1 MGECQTYPMLLSL
14 RPILIC
20 LAWLLSLSV
29 HAGTLNAQVP
39 NKEPIGKKISWLQE
53 MQPMTLSDALE
64 SFRAGR
70 FKPSSQSLLNF
81 GIGAPPVWL
90 ALEVDNDTF
99 NPLLRRLSIRTYWLD
114 RIDIYYLQQDHVA
127 REFHTG
133 DVLPCWERPILDRYF
148 DFDYR
153 FPPGRTLVLIRVE
166 TEDPMVLPVFFVTQ
180 EQDYQSDLLEG
191 YSYGFLYG
199 GLSLLVAYNFLLF
212 LSLKSRRYLYY
223 SLYLSTFLLLN
234 ITYTGHGYRW
244 LWPDAH
250 LWEYWSHPVMLMV
263 FPLTGVAFALS
274 FLNIGTFFPQ
284 LQKAV
289 TWFCVASVL
298 LMAAIIAAGDIVLAL
313 FAAFA
318 FGLLF
323 AIGIVLLGLLALR
336 AGEKSARYFL
346 LATTSQAV
354 TGIYSILT
362 VMGVVPYSTLGFR
375 AVDIGIT
382 IDAVLLAFALAD
394 QFRILQQQKLQALQL
409 AMVDPLTGINNR
421 RAFYKQVHPLW
432 KNCIRNGHMVSLM
445 MIDIDHFKRIND
457 KYGHNC
463 GDKVLKKLARTLVKE
478 IRGSDII
485 ARWGGEEFIL
495 FMPETTL
502 SDAISFAERLRKTI
516 NNLSFTKG
524 SKQLTVSASIGV
536 ACVDGLIIDLE
547 GLIAAADE
555 GLYLAK
561 QAGRN
566 QVCSPCGPQPVEVSL
581 QQFSGD
587 R

>member
-1 MGECQTYPMLLSL
+1 MVLSL
-14 RPILIC
+14 RLIIIF

-29 HAGTLNAQVP
+29 PAATLEAEIPVI
-39 NKEPIGKKISWLQE
+39 EPIGKAISWLQE
-53 MQPMTLSDALE
+53 AQPMTLSDALQ

-70 FKPSSQSLLNF
+70 FKPSSQALLNF

-90 ALEVDNDTF
+90 ALEVDNDTPS
-99 NPLLRRLSIRTYWLD
+99 PLLRRLSIRTYWLD
-114 RIDIYYLQQDHVA
+114 RIDIYYLRQDQVA

-133 DVLPCWERPILDRYF
+133 DVLPFWERPILDRYF
-148 DFDYR
+148 DFDYH
-153 FPPGRTLVLIRVE
+153 FPPGRTLVLLRVE

-180 EQDYQSDLLEG
+180 EQDHQSDLLEG

-212 LSLKSRRYLYY
+212 LSLKSRPYLYY

-244 LWPDAH
+244 LWPDVH

-274 FLNIGTFFPQ
+274 FLNIGVFFPR
-284 LQKAV
+284 LHKAV
-289 TWFCVASVL
+289 TWVCIGSVL
-298 LMAAIIAAGDIVLAL
+298 SMAAIIAAGDIVLAL

-323 AIGIVLLGLLALR
+323 AIGIVLMGLLALR
-336 AGEKSARYFL
+336 AGEKSARYFI

-394 QFRILQQQKLQALQL
+394 QFRILQNQKLHALQL
-409 AMVDPLTGINNR
+409 AMMDPLTGINNR
-421 RAFYKQVHPLW
+421 RAFYKLAHPRWRHCLD
-432 KNCIRNGHMVSLM
+432 KGEAISLI
-445 MIDIDHFKRIND
+445 MIDIDKFKQIND
-457 KYGHNC
+457 FYGHAC
-463 GDKVLKKLARTLVKE
+463 GDTVLRKLALTITEE
-478 IRGSDII
+478 IRDSDVL

-495 FMPETTL
+495 FMPGTTL
-502 SDAISFAERLRKTI
+502 REAIHFAERVREKI
-516 NNLSFTKG
+516 NGFDFKDGDQPL
-524 SKQLTVSASIGV
+524 QVSISAGV
-536 ACVDGLIIDLE
+536 ACVDGHRIIDLE
-547 GLIAAADE
+547 GLIAAADDS
-555 GLYLAK
+555 LYLAK

-566 QVCSPCGPQPVEVSL
+566 RVCSHREALPEGVS
-581 QQFSGD
+581 
-587 R
+587 